1 MAVHELGGE
10 EIEVTP
16 RSRYYWF
23 YRRQGV
29 AIEVSPSRHWWCAWL
44 CSTTTEIDEIRCT
57 IVLSGDVADH
67 EASGSCRDCGRLNV
81 MGPAFWGAGVP
92 QHYRQARYA
101 GTVRIEGSAYEIAG
115 SVLYG

>member
-10 EIEVTP
+10 KIEVTP

-29 AIEVSPSRHWWCAWL
+29 SIEVSPSRHWWCAWL
-44 CSTTTEIDEIRCT
+44 CTTTTEIDEIRCS
-57 IVLSGDVADH
+57 IVLSGNVADH
-67 EASGSCRDCGRLNV
+67 EASGSCSDCGRLNV
-81 MGPAFWGAGVP
+81 MGPPFWGAGVP
-92 QHYRQARYA
+92 QPYQQARYA
-101 GTVRIEGSAYEIAG
+101 GTVRIEGRAHEIAG